1 MLWLFHNHL
10 IACSSS
16 SKTIVHAGT
25 KFTSG
30 EATKALESMLGKDK
44 RSSSSSDTE
53 GSCLSDVTNK
63 DSVPSDSDLLQTV
76 TNKDKPN
83 SKKAKPVKETGEPV
97 QQTEAQSKKRSLQD
111 VETQSSQ
118 PEKKKKANQSKSC
131 RRKLLPQ
138 VKGQQSLTK
147 FFRV

>member
-44 RSSSSSDTE
+44 RSSSLDTE
-53 GSCLSDVTNK
+53 GSRLSDVTNK
-63 DSVPSDSDLLQTV
+63 DSVPSNSDLILQTV

-97 QQTEAQSKKRSLQD
+97 QRTETQSKKRSLQE

-118 PEKKKKANQSKSC
+118 PEKKKKADQSKSC